1 MDKWLWMLS
10 GMRIMTRGE
19 GDCNVV
25 KSRHG
30 SIQADFL
37 AWKVKFLTRLQ
48 ALAKREKKS
57 CSGNSTSGSSCKN
70 MKKDQEE
77 DEAAPVPQDNSSEV
91 EQFISFFVA
100 HRKLF
105 SFWS

>member
-25 KSRHG
+25 KSRNG

-37 AWKVKFLTRLQ
+37 AWKVKFLNRLQ
-48 ALAKREKKS
+48 ALSNGEKKS
-57 CSGNSTSGSSCKN
+57 CSGKCKTEGTCKEKRKEEAE
-70 MKKDQEE
+70 KK
-77 DEAAPVPQDNSSEV
+77 EAQQNNISEV
-91 EQFISFFVA
+91 MAETMQITN
-100 HRKLF
+100 
-105 SFWS
+105 